1 LKTNQKFITLVNENK
16 DKLYPCQ
23 ICYYK
28 SHDITATYI
37 EEGFYE
43 FVRDA
48 NVKEGD
54 MLRLSVSIPP
64 DFINVIIMKANIV

>member
-1 LKTNQKFITLVNENK
+1 LKTNQKLITLFHENE

-28 SHDITATYI
+28 SHDITTTYI

-48 NVKEGD
+48 DVKEGD
-54 MLRLSVSIPP
+54 MLRLTVSIPP
-64 DFINVIIMKANIV
+64 DFIDVIIMRADIV

>member
-1 LKTNQKFITLVNENK
+1 LKTNQKLITLVNENE

-28 SHDITATYI
+28 SHDITTTYI

-48 NVKEGD
+48 DVKEGD
-54 MLRLSVSIPP
+54 MLRLTVSIPP
-64 DFINVIIMKANIV
+64 DFIDVIIMRVDIV